1 MNTPQVRLRLPDGS
15 LGPLQ
20 DAFPE
25 VVNIDPIVLMLLE
38 AIAGLQE
45 QVMLQQGEIDQLKG
59 GGE

>member
-1 MNTPQVRLRLPDGS
+1 MSIPMVRERLADGS
-15 LGPLQ
+15 LGPLKPV
-20 DAFPE
+20 FPE
-25 VVNIDPIVLMLLE
+25 EVNIDPTTLMLLE